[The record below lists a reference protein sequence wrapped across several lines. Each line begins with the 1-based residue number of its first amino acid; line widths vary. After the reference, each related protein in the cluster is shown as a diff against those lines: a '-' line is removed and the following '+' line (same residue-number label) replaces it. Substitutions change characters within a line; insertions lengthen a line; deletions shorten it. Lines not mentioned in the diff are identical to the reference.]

1 MADKLTKFTEEELK
15 QRKIGTFVDKDDS
28 PEKAT
33 IFAVKRQT
41 YEDEGVAK
49 TYLSL
54 LKSFSVLL
62 LDAENASHPEYY
74 DRRTAT
80 KCTQIMM
87 DSYLLR
93 SSRGEKC
100 EIPSKVHLY
109 EIKKESDKDG
119 IELFDADMFEDKA
132 GVTANEELRWIFEN
146 MRLEGVEPTDA
157 PSIGAYSLLM
167 HLRTN
172 AQAMQKFYDSLWPK
186 LLAKEDAEKTG
197 KLEDSGKDAIE
208 LIDRLIAA
216 LPESE
221 K

>member
-1 MADKLTKFTEEELK
+1 MADKLTKFTEQELK
-15 QRKIGTFVDKDDS
+15 GRSIGTFKD
-28 PEKAT
+28 P
-33 IFAVKRQT
+33 
-41 YEDEGVAK
+41 EGVDGVLAK
-49 TYLSL
+49 YRIKIATYQEEGVEKSYRSL
-54 LKSFSVLL
+54 YKSFMALL
-62 LDAENASHPEYY
+62 IPSDTPKDYADKYASAKCSQMMIDA
-74 DRRTAT
+74 
-80 KCTQIMM
+80 
-87 DSYLLR
+87 YLLR
-93 SSRGEKC
+93 GSRGEKC
-100 EIPSKVHLY
+100 EIPNKVHLY

-197 KLEDSGKDAIE
+197 KLEDSGKDTIE
-208 LIDRLIAA
+208 LIDRLIKA

-221 K
+221 V